1 MPGYSEFRIGDYQ
14 HEIGIIDN
22 KYAPSEATEKPP
34 GAIAYWHTDNLK
46 QSLDKLISLGAT
58 IYQPITDHSEGK
70 GNFVTASVIDPFGN
84 ILGIMTNKHYLE
96 ILELKNAK

>member
-22 KYAPSEATEKPP
+22 KYAPSEATEKPSCV
-34 GAIAYWHTDNLK
+34 IAYWHTDNLK
-46 QSLDKLISLGAT
+46 QNLDKLISLGAI
-58 IYQPITDHSEGK
+58 IYQPITDHSVGK
-70 GNFVTASVIDPFGN
+70 GNFVTASFTDPFGN